1 MAELNLD
8 VKKIVIDKIT
18 QEFQTILNM
27 DPETY
32 GGYNIVITNER
43 QFVKKD
49 EKKKPKTIFIVIKFL
64 DGSKDLGQQ
73 RQPFSLNAISEHN
86 TLEICQKLMMDFSET
101 YNLVFEF
108 GNAQYTLRQTMKNPT
123 AVSNFSEVYDGFR
136 SVFYLSGTF
145 YIGINSNPIT
155 GIVVKDEDGLNEEI
169 EFISAQMTFDAQP
182 ESQPFY
188 GTNNFHRTVAKV
200 ATLSVGFSMYALDTD
215 FYNGALDI
223 AFNLN
228 NNVDINKK
236 YTLVIS
242 FKSGR
247 VYTVPMKLISIN
259 NVQELRDFP
268 ASSFTFVR

>member
-8 VKKIVIDKIT
+8 VKRIVIDKIT
-18 QEFQTILNM
+18 QELQTILNT

-43 QFVKKD
+43 QFVKSD
-49 EKKKPKTIFIVIKFL
+49 EKRKPKTIFMVIKFL
-64 DGSKDLGQQ
+64 NGSKDLGQQ

-101 YNLVFEF
+101 YNLVSEF
-108 GNAQYTLRQTMKNPT
+108 GNAQYTLRQTMGSPT
-123 AVSNFSEVYDGFR
+123 AVSNFSEIYDGFR
-136 SVFYLSGTF
+136 SAFYLSGTF

-155 GIVVKDEDGLNEEI
+155 GIVIKDEDGLNEEI

-215 FYNGALDI
+215 FYNGALDT

-228 NNVDINKK
+228 NNADINKK

-247 VYTVPMKLISIN
+247 VYTVPMKLISIS